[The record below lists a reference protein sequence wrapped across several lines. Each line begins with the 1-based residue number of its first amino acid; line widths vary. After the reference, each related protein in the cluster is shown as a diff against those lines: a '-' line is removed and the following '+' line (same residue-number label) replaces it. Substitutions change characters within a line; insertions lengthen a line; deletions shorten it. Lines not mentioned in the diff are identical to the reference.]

1 MPSWGEILAE
11 LQDTVP
17 PQGGMPDF
25 DAVRRKYIHA
35 LADLTGRPVIV
46 YASDFLSGSSPPQAT
61 AIDLEDMQGM
71 MEVVRDLKGPDLD
84 LVLHSPG
91 GSPEGAAAIV
101 SYLRKKY
108 SNIRVFVPLAAM
120 SAATMWAL
128 ACNRIVMG
136 KHSQL
141 GPIDP
146 QMVLPTGQFPAR
158 GIIEQFETAK
168 DEVAKNPALLGA
180 WAPILQQLGPSL
192 LDQCEKAEQLAQRL
206 VKTWLA
212 QYMFGGQPDA
222 EEKAA
227 HIAEFFASYTKHQSH
242 ALGIDRDAARA
253 EGVVIDD
260 LEDDAALQ
268 DAVLSVHHATMHTFQ
283 GAAAKII
290 ENNLDRTYVKM
301 GAIMPMIQ
309 PVATPPAPPPPVPLP
324 PQPGP

>member
-1 MPSWGEILAE
+1 VPSWGEILAE
-11 LQDTVP
+11 LNETIP
-17 PQGGMPDF
+17 AQGGMPDL
-25 DAVRRKYIHA
+25 DGVRRKYLRE

-46 YASDFLSGSSPPQAT
+46 YASDFLSGKSPPQAT

-71 MEVVRDLKGPDLD
+71 MEVVRDLKGPNLD

-128 ACNRIVMG
+128 ACDRIVMG

-168 DEVAKNPALLGA
+168 DEVAQNPALLGA

-192 LDQCEKAEQLAQRL
+192 LDQCDKAEQLAQRL

-212 QYMFGGQPDA
+212 EYMFKGEDDA
-222 EEKAA
+222 EQQAA
-227 HIAEFFASYTKHQSH
+227 HVPEFFASYTKHQSH

-260 LEDDAALQ
+260 LEDDAELQ

-301 GAIMPMIQ
+301 GAMMPIQ
-309 PVATPPAPPPPVPLP
+309 AVPAQIAP
-324 PQPGP
+324 PQPAPQQPSGP

>member
-1 MPSWGEILAE
+1 VPSWGEILVE
-11 LQDTVP
+11 LQQTIP

-25 DAVRRKYIHA
+25 DSVRRKYIRA
-35 LADLTGRPVIV
+35 LADSTGRPVIV
-46 YASDFLSGSSPPQAT
+46 YASDFLTGNSPPQAT

-71 MEVVRDLKGPDLD
+71 MEVVRDLRGPDLD
-84 LVLHSPG
+84 LILHSPG

-108 SNIRVFVPLAAM
+108 SNIRVFIPLAAM

-128 ACNRIVMG
+128 ACNRIIMG

-146 QMVLPTGQFPAR
+146 QMVLPTGQSPAR
-158 GIIEQFETAK
+158 GIIEQFERAK
-168 DEVAKNPALLGA
+168 DEVAKNPAVLGA
-180 WAPILQQLGPSL
+180 WAPILQQYGPSL

-212 QYMFGGQPDA
+212 AYMFAGDPAADQ
-222 EEKAA
+222 KATD
-227 HIAEFFASYTKHQSH
+227 IAGFFASYTKHQSH
-242 ALGIDRDAARA
+242 ALGIDRDAAA
-253 EGVVIDD
+253 AQGVLIDD
-260 LEDDAALQ
+260 LEDNAQLQ
-268 DAVLSVHHATMHTFQ
+268 DAVLSVHHATMHTFG

-301 GAIMPMIQ
+301 AATVPIMQGPM
-309 PVATPPAPPPPVPLP
+309 PLPAGPPAQPP